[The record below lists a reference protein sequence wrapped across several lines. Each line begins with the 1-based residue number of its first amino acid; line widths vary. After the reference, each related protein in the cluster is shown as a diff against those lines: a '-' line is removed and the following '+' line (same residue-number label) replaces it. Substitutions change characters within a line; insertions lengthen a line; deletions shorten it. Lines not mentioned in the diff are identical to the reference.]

1 MHTATMKVFAIPELL
16 DIIGRFLDT
25 TDRLHLSMTNQLCYQ
40 TINPLFWA
48 SLDLFDTV
56 RAQRLLQSTDA
67 QQAFNRSVFHIRQFK
82 IQTSALVHV
91 DSMTSQPNN
100 NNATSAHTSI
110 FDLEVTLPALPPS
123 STPDTTSTSTTLPT
137 RQASSWLPESPP
149 PNPLTFAIPRMTR
162 LTNLEYKLER
172 TREEYT
178 VDTCTEISGLP
189 QLTWLLTLNPL
200 LTHVRLQ
207 GCDIQS
213 AQGAFLFVKAI
224 THPKALTELDL
235 NFRSCTIRWGE
246 LAYTLFYCLPTSLE
260 TFRLDGSNVWDGT
273 TSLTHYFKPQQ
284 TNPTGPI
291 AEPLLVKR
299 EVALHRLKRLRVEF
313 GCVGD
318 TCLLSLFV
326 KQCPALE
333 SFDPLSW
340 GREESPPLSRILARA
355 VAVQCPRLRVLE
367 SCGQGALDILKV
379 FRHHTLE
386 AVRDQS
392 PNTKASCVV
401 RLASG
406 YHFNTLREIRLTN
419 CGHISGDV
427 VQEVLSMCTGLEHL
441 VISGSGVS
449 TRLKYLVK
457 NEWVCGRLKTLEI
470 TVNMREV
477 RTCAEGVVSMP
488 MVRDTWIK
496 LRKLYRQLGALTEIE
511 VLHLGMKSMEMQW
524 LDKDGKERS
533 GDENEHDSWL
543 ERQSTEGGDWS
554 VDDDDSN
561 EFTRLRGNV
570 DASNADASF
579 PGLFSLGDELAGR
592 PGYLKMLS
600 GLTKL
605 KELRGHVQANLG
617 RRELEWML
625 AHWPKLEVFV
635 LLPTF
640 VDSSIVPKNPL
651 IDVSPEDIAW
661 LKQQRSS
668 LSIQRGS

>member
-25 TDRLHLSMTNQLCYQ
+25 TDRLHLSTTNQLSPNYQ
-40 TINPLFWA
+40 PLVMGHLGPLRQCTSTMPFVVIKRPT
-48 SLDLFDTV
+48 SV
-56 RAQRLLQSTDA
+56 EQS
-67 QQAFNRSVFHIRQFK
+67 VLHISQLK
-82 IQTSALVHV
+82 IQTSALHLL

-123 STPDTTSTSTTLPT
+123 STPDTTSTSTTPPT

-149 PNPLTFAIPRMTR
+149 PNPLTFAVPRMTR

-189 QLTWLLTLNPL
+189 QLIWLLTLNPL

-207 GCDIQS
+207 GCGIQS

-224 THPKALTELDL
+224 THLKALTELDL

-246 LAYTLFYCLPTSLE
+246 LAYTLFYCLPTSPE
-260 TFRLDGSNVWDGT
+260 TFRLDGNRVWGEPHPRRI
-273 TSLTHYFKPQQ
+273 TSKFRKRNLRTYHGASFGRTGGCPSPAEKVACGVWLFCLSSSVPHWRALIHSHGVVRSRLHSLEFLLELLQPNACASEFW
-284 TNPTGPI
+284 NP
-291 AEPLLVKR
+291 
-299 EVALHRLKRLRVEF
+299 
-313 GCVGD
+313 
-318 TCLLSLFV
+318 
-326 KQCPALE
+326 
-333 SFDPLSW
+333 
-340 GREESPPLSRILARA
+340 
-355 VAVQCPRLRVLE
+355 
-367 SCGQGALDILKV
+367 
-379 FRHHTLE
+379 E
-386 AVRDQS
+386 AVRDLS

-533 GDENEHDSWL
+533 GDENERDSWL